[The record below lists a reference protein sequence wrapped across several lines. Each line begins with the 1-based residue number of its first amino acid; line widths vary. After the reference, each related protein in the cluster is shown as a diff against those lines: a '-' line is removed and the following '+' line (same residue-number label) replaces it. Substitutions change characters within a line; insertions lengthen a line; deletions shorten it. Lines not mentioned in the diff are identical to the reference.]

1 MCVYMDCLSVRI
13 FTSCGKCS
21 WNMEE
26 SVESAKILTT
36 RICGAGKQTQGF

>member
-1 MCVYMDCLSVRI
+1 MDCLSVRI

-36 RICGAGKQTQGF
+36 SSCEPLCGAGNQTQGF